1 MMNNK
6 LYYQL
11 PLTSASRQVMT
22 FGAEISG
29 EPFQAQ
35 IEIRYL
41 PAADQWFFSL
51 WDHAAGELLVNM
63 IPLICSRGEINDLLL
78 PFRHL
83 RDGKGVGSLICLR
96 GSGETSTPDP
106 AAGNLTDFCLVL
118 GNGGES
124 NKNSEL

>member
-1 MMNNK
+1 MNYE
-6 LYYQL
+6 LFYQL
-11 PLTSASRQVMT
+11 PLTSATRQVMT
-22 FGAEISG
+22 FGAEIGG

-83 RDGKGVGSLICLR
+83 RNGKGVGSLICLR
-96 GSGETSTPDP
+96 GSGEPSTPDP
-106 AAGNLTDFCLVL
+106 AKGTITDFCLL
-118 GNGGES
+118 WES
-124 NKNSEL
+124 GIVSDDAK

>member
-1 MMNNK
+1 MNCE

-11 PLTSASRQVMT
+11 PLTSAPRQVMT
-22 FGAEISG
+22 FSAEIGG

-51 WDHAAGELLVNM
+51 WDHAAGQLLVNM

-83 RDGKGVGSLICLR
+83 RNGKGAGSLICLR
-96 GSGETSTPDP
+96 ASGETSSLDP
-106 AAGNLTDFCLVL
+106 AKGTMTDFCLLWGSGIV
-118 GNGGES
+118 S
-124 NKNSEL
+124 DDAK